1 MDCKLHIVFE
11 DEEIL
16 VVNKPSGLPAVPG
29 KDEALQDCIVSR
41 ARAYCPT
48 MPVYCAAH
56 RLDMD
61 TSGLMILAKNEVCLR
76 QLFRQFSEREVY
88 KEYEALIEGAPLAL
102 RQGCIELSFRLDIEH
117 RPYQIYDPV
126 HGKLGITEWQL
137 LGEAA
142 PGIWRMRLIPFTGR
156 THQLRLH
163 MAHELGL
170 GRPIVGDR
178 LYGNGKGPG
187 ELKLHAKVLR
197 LKHPANGQV
206 LNFYSAPPF

>member
-1 MDCKLHIVFE
+1 MDCKLCIVFE

-16 VVNKPSGLPAVPG
+16 VVNKPSGLPSVPG

-48 MPVYCAAH
+48 MPEYCAAH

-61 TSGLMILAKNEVCLR
+61 TSGLMILAKNGTTLR
-76 QLFRQFSEREVY
+76 HLFRQFSERNVY
-88 KEYEALIEGAPLAL
+88 KEYEALIQGAPLAL
-102 RQGCIELSFRLDIEH
+102 RQGRIELPFRLDVDN
-117 RPYQIYDPV
+117 RPYQIFDPV

-137 LGEAA
+137 IGEAA

-163 MAHELGL
+163 MAHKFGL

-178 LYGNGKGPG
+178 LYGDGKGPG
-187 ELKLHAKVLR
+187 ELKLHATVLR
-197 LKHPANGQV
+197 LTHPVSGEM
-206 LNFYSAPPF
+206 LDFFSSPSF